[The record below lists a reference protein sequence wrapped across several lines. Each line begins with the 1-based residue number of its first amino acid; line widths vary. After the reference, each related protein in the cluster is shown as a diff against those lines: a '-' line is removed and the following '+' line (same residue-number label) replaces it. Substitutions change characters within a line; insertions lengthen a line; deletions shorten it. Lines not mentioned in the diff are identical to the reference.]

1 MGGALVLLSGGLDST
16 VCLAIAIREAR
27 AVTAV
32 TVDYG
37 QRHGVELEAAARVA
51 TAVGAE
57 QLVVDLDLSPWG
69 ASALTDEAIAVPDHA
84 ATPPRSAATGSAS
97 TAPGAIPPTYVP
109 ARNLIFCAL
118 ASGIAESRGCDS
130 VYLGVNALDY
140 SGYPDCRPE
149 FIAAFQQAAALGL
162 KRGVEGRPLE
172 FRTPLIHLTK
182 AEIVG
187 LGVELGAP
195 LELTWS
201 CYRGEEKPCGSCDAC
216 ALRAKGFSEA
226 GVTDPALA

>member
-1 MGGALVLLSGGLDST
+1 VTALVLLSGGLDST
-16 VCLAIAIREAR
+16 VCLGLAAR
-27 AVTAV
+27 DTAPVTAV

-37 QRHGVELEAAARVA
+37 QRHRVELDRASSVAATYGVEHL
-51 TAVGAE
+51 
-57 QLVVDLDLSPWG
+57 LVDLDLARWG
-69 ASALTDEAIAVPDHA
+69 GSALTDAAIAVPDA
-84 ATPPRSAATGSAS
+84 PVDGS
-97 TAPGAIPPTYVP
+97 GAIPTTYVP

-118 ASGIAESRGCDS
+118 ASGIAEIRGCDA

-149 FIAAFQQAAALGL
+149 FIEAFQRAAALGL

-182 AEIVG
+182 AEIVSLG
-187 LGVELGAP
+187 LEVGAP

-201 CYRGEEKPCGSCDAC
+201 CYRGEGRPCGWCDAC
-216 ALRAKGFSEA
+216 VLRAKGFSEA
-226 GVTDPALA
+226 GLADPALGTSPVESPLQ